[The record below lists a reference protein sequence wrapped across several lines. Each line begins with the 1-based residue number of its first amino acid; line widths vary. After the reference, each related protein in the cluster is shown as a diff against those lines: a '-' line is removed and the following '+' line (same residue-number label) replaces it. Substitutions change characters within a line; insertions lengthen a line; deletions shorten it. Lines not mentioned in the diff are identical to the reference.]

1 MTSPTRTLLAALA
14 AAAVLLPFS
23 GATAVGPDPVSAKPE
38 AYPKPQAGSW
48 KFKDPFGDSE
58 GSLKVTGGATPKV
71 KGLTITVTQQ
81 DNGYMCPAPGAVL
94 EVAGAFKLRKGP
106 KWADDYFKEDF
117 AWITAPK
124 DKPYDDST
132 GNLLGMKPVPVSITI
147 GAEKRNGLLAI
158 SFDKD
163 KRSKPHE
170 LDLTMMLFAPGQ
182 TTTGEGYCIFGYDGG
197 KPGK

>member
-1 MTSPTRTLLAALA
+1 MTMPTRALLAALA
-14 AAAVLLPFS
+14 AGVLLLPSAAATALTS
-23 GATAVGPDPVSAKPE
+23 GAAKPE

-48 KFKDPFGDSE
+48 KFKDPFGDSD
-58 GSLKVTGGATPKV
+58 GTLTVTAGKTPKV
-71 KGLTITVTQQ
+71 KNLTITVLQQ

-94 EVAGAFKLRKGP
+94 KVAGSFSLRKGP

-124 DKPYDDST
+124 DKPYDDDSS
-132 GNLLGMKPVPVSITI
+132 NLLGMKPLPVSIAI
-147 GAEKRNGLLAI
+147 GSEQRNGELAI

-170 LDLTMMLFAPGQ
+170 LDLTMKLFAPGQ
-182 TTTGEGYCIFGYDGG
+182 TTTGEGYCIFGYDDG